1 MCGIVGYIG
10 DKKASDILVDGLA
23 RLEYRGYDSAG
34 IAVYNTE
41 EDKGEIVIRKHK
53 GRLDVLKKSLEEW
66 DIPGC
71 VGIGHTRWATHG
83 EPSDINSHP
92 HASHSGNIVIVH
104 NGIIENYI
112 ELKEE
117 LVGKGY
123 RFISDTDTEV
133 VAHLLEEFYA
143 GDLLDAVQ
151 KTVKRLSGSY
161 ALAIMCEEQPDQ
173 LIAVRKDS
181 PLIIGKGENENFIAS
196 DIPAILKHTRDI
208 YLLDDDEVAV
218 ITKNTVDIYNESGK
232 KIGKQILKV
241 NWDAA
246 GAEKGGYNHFMLK
259 EIHEQPR
266 AVRDTLRGR
275 LDVEKHEVILD
286 DITITK
292 EDLDNINKIYIVACG
307 TAFYAGNVGKKV
319 IEKYARIPVEV
330 DIASEFRYRDPIIDE
345 HSLLISISQSGETAD
360 TLAAMRLAKKQGAR
374 VLAVTNVVGSTV
386 SREADDVLY
395 TWAGPEIAVASTKAY
410 STQVASMYLI
420 ALLFGQLTG
429 HLSDEKFEEIASGL
443 MTIDQKVEEVLANEE
458 QIKEIA
464 YEHFKVHDVFFLG
477 RGLDYFLSLEGSL
490 KMKEISYIHSEAY
503 QAGELKHGP
512 IALVEKGTLIIAIC
526 TQDALF
532 EKMLSNI
539 KEVVARGAYI
549 VAFAKKH
556 NSNVEKEADKVMYID
571 DVVDDLTVIPT
582 VVYLQTLA
590 YYLAVARNCDVDKPR
605 NLAKSVTVE

>member
-10 DKKASDILVDGLA
+10 NKKASDILVEGLGK
-23 RLEYRGYDSAG
+23 LEYRGYDSAG
-34 IAVYNTE
+34 IAVF
-41 EDKGEIVIRKHK
+41 EDDKITIRKHK
-53 GRLDVLKKSLEEW
+53 GRLDNLKESLNEK
-66 DIPGC
+66 DINGH

-92 HASHSGNIVIVH
+92 HASHNGKFVIVH

-112 ELKEE
+112 ELKED
-117 LVGKGY
+117 LVKKGF

-133 VAHLLEEFYA
+133 VAHLLEDMDD
-143 GDLLDAVQ
+143 GDLLS
-151 KTVKRLSGSY
+151 TVKKVIKKLSGSY
-161 ALAIMCEEQPDQ
+161 ALAIMCKDDPEE
-173 LIAVRKDS
+173 LVAVRKDS
-181 PLIIGKGENENFIAS
+181 PLIIGKGEKENFIAS
-196 DIPAILKHTRDI
+196 DIPAVLKYTRDI
-208 YLLDDDEVAV
+208 YLLDDDEIAV
-218 ITKNTVDIYNESGK
+218 ITKDNISIYDNEGNK
-232 KIGKQILKV
+232 VGKQILKV

-246 GAEKGGYNHFMLK
+246 GAEKGGYEHFMLK

-266 AVRDTLRGR
+266 AIRDTLRGR
-275 LDVEKHEVILD
+275 LDTEKHEVKLD

-292 EDLDNINKIYIVACG
+292 EDLDKINKIYIVACG
-307 TAFYAGNVGKKV
+307 TAYYAGNVGKNV

-330 DIASEFRYRDPIIDE
+330 DIASEFRYRNPIIDE
-345 HSLLISISQSGETAD
+345 HTLLISISQSGETAD
-360 TLAAMRLAKKQGAR
+360 TLAAMRLAKAQGAR

-386 SREADDVLY
+386 SREASDVLY

-410 STQVASMYLI
+410 STQVVSMYLI
-420 ALLFGQLTG
+420 ALLFGKLTG
-429 HLSDEKFEEIASGL
+429 KLSDEDFETIASGL
-443 MTIDQKVEEVLANEE
+443 MSIDKNVENVLSREE
-458 QIKEIA
+458 EIKKIA

-512 IALVEKGTLIIAIC
+512 IALVEEGTLIIALC

-549 VAFAKKH
+549 VAFAKEQ
-556 NSNVEKEADKVMYID
+556 NSNVEKEANKVMYID
-571 DVVDDLTVIPT
+571 NLIDDLTVIPT

>member
-10 DKKASDILVDGLA
+10 NRKASDVLVEGLGK
-23 RLEYRGYDSAG
+23 LEYRGYDSAG
-34 IAVYNTE
+34 IAVFE
-41 EDKGEIVIRKHK
+41 GDKITIRKHK
-53 GRLDVLKKSLEEW
+53 GRLDNLKESLKEK
-66 DIPGC
+66 DIEGN

-92 HASHSGNIVIVH
+92 HASHNGKFVIVH

-112 ELKEE
+112 DLKED
-117 LVGKGY
+117 LVKKGF

-133 VAHLLEEFYA
+133 VAHLLEDMDD
-143 GDLLDAVQ
+143 GDLLS
-151 KTVKRLSGSY
+151 TVKKVVKKLSGSY
-161 ALAIMCEEQPDQ
+161 ALAIMCKDHPDE
-173 LIAVRKDS
+173 LVAVRKDS
-181 PLIIGKGENENFIAS
+181 PLIIGKGEKENFIAS
-196 DIPAILKHTRDI
+196 DIPAVLKYTRDI
-208 YLLDDDEVAV
+208 YLLDDDEIAL
-218 ITKNTVDIYNESGK
+218 ITKDNITIYDNEGNK
-232 KIGKQILKV
+232 VGKQILKV

-246 GAEKGGYNHFMLK
+246 GAEKGGYEHFMLK

-266 AVRDTLRGR
+266 AIRDTLRGR
-275 LDVEKHEVILD
+275 LDVEKHEVKLD

-307 TAFYAGNVGKKV
+307 TAYYAGNVGKNV

-330 DIASEFRYRDPIIDE
+330 DIASEFRYRNPIIDE
-345 HSLLISISQSGETAD
+345 HTLLISISQSGETAD
-360 TLAAMRLAKKQGAR
+360 TLAAMRLAKSQGAR

-386 SREADDVLY
+386 SREASDVLY

-410 STQVASMYLI
+410 STQVVSMYLI
-420 ALLFGQLTG
+420 ALLFGKLTG
-429 HLSDEKFEEIASGL
+429 KLSDEDFETIASGL
-443 MTIDQKVEEVLANEE
+443 MTIDKNVENVLAKEE
-458 QIKEIA
+458 EIKKIA

-512 IALVEKGTLIIAIC
+512 IALVEEGTLIIALC

-549 VAFAKKH
+549 VAFAKEQ
-556 NSNVEKEADKVMYID
+556 NSNVEKEANKVLYID
-571 DVVDDLTVIPT
+571 NVIDDLTVIPT

>member
-23 RLEYRGYDSAG
+23 KLEYRGYDSAG
-34 IAVYNTE
+34 IAVF
-41 EDKGEIVIRKHK
+41 EDGKINIRKHK
-53 GRLDVLKKSLEEW
+53 GRLDNLKESLKKNDVE
-66 DIPGC
+66 GH

-92 HASHSGNIVIVH
+92 HASHNGKIVIVH

-112 ELKEE
+112 DLKEE
-117 LVGKGY
+117 LVEKGY

-133 VAHLLEEFYA
+133 AAHLIESLYN
-143 GDLLDAVQ
+143 GDLLS
-151 KTVKRLSGSY
+151 TVKEATKKLSGSY
-161 ALAIMCEEQPDQ
+161 ALAVMCKDNPDE

-181 PLIIGKGENENFIAS
+181 PLIIGKGEGENFIAS
-196 DIPAILKHTRDI
+196 DIPAVLKHTRDI
-208 YLLDDDEVAV
+208 YLLDDDEIAV
-218 ITKNTVDIYNESGK
+218 ITKDNVTIYDEDGK
-232 KIGKQILKV
+232 QVGKQILKV

-246 GAEKGGYNHFMLK
+246 GAEKGGYEHFMLK

-266 AVRDTLRGR
+266 AIRDTLRGR
-275 LDVEKHEVILD
+275 LDVEKHEVKLD

-292 EDLDNINKIYIVACG
+292 EDLDKINKIYIVACG
-307 TAFYAGNVGKKV
+307 TAYYAGNVGKNV

-330 DIASEFRYRDPIIDE
+330 DIASEFRYRNPIIDE
-345 HSLLISISQSGETAD
+345 HTLLISISQSGETAD
-360 TLAAMRLAKKQGAR
+360 TLAAMRLAKGQGAR

-386 SREADDVLY
+386 SREASDVLY

-410 STQVASMYLI
+410 STQVVSMYLI
-420 ALLFGQLTG
+420 ALLFGKLTG
-429 HLSDEKFEEIASGL
+429 NLSDEHFEEVAKGL
-443 MTIDQKVEEVLANEE
+443 MDIDKNVENVLAKEE
-458 QIKEIA
+458 EIKKIA
-464 YEHFKVHDVFFLG
+464 YDHFKVHDVFFLG

-490 KMKEISYIHSEAY
+490 KMKEISYVHSEGY

-512 IALVEKGTLIIAIC
+512 IALVEEGTLIIAIC

-549 VAFAKKH
+549 VGFAKEH
-556 NSNVEKEADKVMYID
+556 NTNIEKEANKVMYID
-571 DVVDDLTVIPT
+571 NVIDDLTVVPT

>member
-10 DKKASDILVDGLA
+10 NRKASDVLVEGLGK
-23 RLEYRGYDSAG
+23 LEYRGYDSAG
-34 IAVYNTE
+34 IAVFE
-41 EDKGEIVIRKHK
+41 GDKITIRKHK
-53 GRLDVLKKSLEEW
+53 GRLDNLKESLKEK
-66 DIPGC
+66 DIEGN

-92 HASHSGNIVIVH
+92 HASHNGKFVIVH

-112 ELKEE
+112 DLKED
-117 LVGKGY
+117 LVKKGF

-133 VAHLLEEFYA
+133 VAHLLEDMDD
-143 GDLLDAVQ
+143 GDLLS
-151 KTVKRLSGSY
+151 TVKKVVKKLSGSY
-161 ALAIMCEEQPDQ
+161 ALAIMCKDHPDE
-173 LIAVRKDS
+173 LVAVRKDS
-181 PLIIGKGENENFIAS
+181 PLIIGKGEKENFIAS
-196 DIPAILKHTRDI
+196 DIPAVLKYTRDI
-208 YLLDDDEVAV
+208 YLLDDDEIAL
-218 ITKNTVDIYNESGK
+218 ITKDNITIYDNEGNK
-232 KIGKQILKV
+232 VGKQILKV

-246 GAEKGGYNHFMLK
+246 GAEKGGYEHFMLK

-266 AVRDTLRGR
+266 AIRDTLRGR
-275 LDVEKHEVILD
+275 LDVEKHEVKLD

-307 TAFYAGNVGKKV
+307 TAYYAGNVGKNV

-330 DIASEFRYRDPIIDE
+330 DIASEFRYRNPIIDE
-345 HSLLISISQSGETAD
+345 HTLLISISQSGETAD
-360 TLAAMRLAKKQGAR
+360 TLAAMRLAKSQGAR

-386 SREADDVLY
+386 SREASDVLY

-410 STQVASMYLI
+410 STQVVSMYLI
-420 ALLFGQLTG
+420 ALLFGKLTG
-429 HLSDEKFEEIASGL
+429 KLSDEDFETIASGL
-443 MTIDQKVEEVLANEE
+443 MTIDKNVENVLAKEE
-458 QIKEIA
+458 EIKKIA

-512 IALVEKGTLIIAIC
+512 IALVEEGTLIIALC

-549 VAFAKKH
+549 VAFAKEQ
-556 NSNVEKEADKVMYID
+556 NSNVEKEANKVLYID
-571 DVVDDLTVIPT
+571 NVIDDLTVVPT